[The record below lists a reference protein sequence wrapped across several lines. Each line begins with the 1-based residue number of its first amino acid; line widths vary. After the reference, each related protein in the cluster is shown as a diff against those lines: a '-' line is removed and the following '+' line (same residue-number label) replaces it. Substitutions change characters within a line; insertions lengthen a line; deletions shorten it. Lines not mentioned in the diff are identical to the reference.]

1 MNNNLWYLNSG
12 CSRHICGDKGQFK
25 KFKFMNGGL
34 MTIRDRSIAT
44 IEDKGNIEISGLPIF
59 HNVLFVNGLKANL
72 LSISQFCDENH
83 SV

>member
-1 MNNNLWYLNSG
+1 
-12 CSRHICGDKGQFK
+12 
-25 KFKFMNGGL
+25 MNGGL

-44 IEDKGNIEISGLPIF
+44 IEDKGNVEISGLPIF